1 MAVEAVFGGTVVW
14 HSEIDKAASKV
25 LAHRYP
31 DVPNLGDITQVDWAD
46 VPPIDILSL
55 GFPCQDVSAAGKR
68 AGIKQGTRSGLWSVA
83 ADAIEALQPRIVVVE
98 NVRGLLSATAHRMES
113 GDPTVGNGAGRPVL
127 RAAGAVLGDLADLGY
142 DAQWATVA
150 AGDVGAPH
158 RRERVFVVAYARGGG
173 CDGGFTGATISTGGF
188 TNGGEPALAFYR
200 DEETTSQEV
209 DLLPTPTAEPFR
221 SRSGDRIGELGL
233 AGVVQTLLPTPS
245 THDTT
250 GARKPEQIDRM
261 VKPFSNLNDTAVN
274 ELLSTPQA
282 RDSKG
287 APKDDFNNNCLPRD
301 IIECDQAWG
310 KYETS
315 IRRWEALTR
324 PAPKPTEP
332 GVSGLKRPRLNPAF
346 SEWMMGWPEGWCTA
360 PEIGITRKDQLKIVG
375 NGVCPQQAAA
385 ALRYLVQVAAI

>member
-1 MAVEAVFGGTVVW
+1 
-14 HSEIDKAASKV
+14 
-25 LAHRYP
+25 
-31 DVPNLGDITQVDWAD
+31 
-46 VPPIDILSL
+46 
-55 GFPCQDVSAAGKR
+55 
-68 AGIKQGTRSGLWSVA
+68 
-83 ADAIEALQPRIVVVE
+83 
-98 NVRGLLSATAHRMES
+98 
-113 GDPTVGNGAGRPVL
+113 
-127 RAAGAVLGDLADLGY
+127 
-142 DAQWATVA
+142 
-150 AGDVGAPH
+150 
-158 RRERVFVVAYARGGG
+158 
-173 CDGGFTGATISTGGF
+173 
-188 TNGGEPALAFYR
+188 
-200 DEETTSQEV
+200 
-209 DLLPTPTAEPFR
+209 
-221 SRSGDRIGELGL
+221 
-233 AGVVQTLLPTPS
+233 
-245 THDTT
+245 
-250 GARKPEQIDRM
+250 M

-310 KYETS
+310 KYEPAV
-315 IRRWEALTR
+315 RRWEALTR